1 VILEIRIV
9 NFSRKDRA
17 EMINMPDCLLIPMLA
32 SNAAPGLARTLTR
45 PRLHKWGYTHISD
58 DAFLI
63 ASELITN
70 AVTATPGKE
79 IRYQC
84 SRDIG
89 GVLIAV
95 WDASTAS
102 PRPCP
107 MIDMTLENLD
117 VSEEHWDDNGGRGLP
132 IVAALAAECGHT
144 PDPSGG
150 KWVWAR
156 LKP

>member
-1 VILEIRIV
+1 MLTT
-9 NFSRKDRA
+9 
-17 EMINMPDCLLIPMLA
+17 PDCLLIPMLA
-32 SNAAPGLARTLTR
+32 SKAAPGLARTLTR
-45 PRLHKWGYTHISD
+45 TRLHKWGYMHISD
-58 DAFLI
+58 DVFLI

-70 AVTATPGKE
+70 AVAATPGKE

-84 SRDIG
+84 SRDIA

-95 WDASTAS
+95 WDTNSAE
-102 PRPCP
+102 PQVRP
-107 MIDMTLENLD
+107 MIDMTLDTLD

-132 IVAALAAECGHT
+132 IVAALAVECGHT

>member
-1 VILEIRIV
+1 
-9 NFSRKDRA
+9 
-17 EMINMPDCLLIPMLA
+17 MIATPDCLLLSMLA
-32 SNAAPGLARTLTR
+32 SKAAPGLARTLTMA
-45 PRLHKWGYTHISD
+45 RLRKWGCAHISD

-70 AVTATPGKE
+70 AVAATPGEE

-84 SRDIG
+84 SLDVA

-95 WDASTAS
+95 WDASPTK
-102 PRPCP
+102 PRVRPLVEL
-107 MIDMTLENLD
+107 TLDTLD
-117 VSEEHWDDNGGRGLP
+117 VSEDHWDDNGGRGLP
-132 IVAALAAECGHT
+132 IVAALATECGYS
-144 PDPSGG
+144 PDPAGG

>member
-1 VILEIRIV
+1 MV
-9 NFSRKDRA
+9 ST
-17 EMINMPDCLLIPMLA
+17 PDCLLVLMLA
-32 SNAAPGLARTLTR
+32 STAAPGLARTLTKT
-45 PRLHKWGYTHISD
+45 RLRNWGYMHISD

-70 AVTATPGKE
+70 AVAATPGME

-84 SRDIG
+84 SRDNV

-95 WDASTAS
+95 WDSSPAG
-102 PRPCP
+102 PRPRP
-107 MIDMTLENLD
+107 MVDTTLDDLD
-117 VSEEHWDDNGGRGLP
+117 VSKEHWDDNGGRGLP
-132 IVAALAAECGHT
+132 IVAALAVECGHT

-156 LKP
+156 IEP

>member
-1 VILEIRIV
+1 MTTT
-9 NFSRKDRA
+9 S
-17 EMINMPDCLLIPMLA
+17 DCLLMPILA
-32 SNAAPGLARTLTR
+32 SKAAPGLARTLTQS
-45 PRLHKWGYTHISD
+45 RLDKWEYGHISD
-58 DAFLI
+58 DVFLI

-70 AVTATPGKE
+70 AVTATPGEE

-84 SRDIG
+84 SRDIA

-95 WDASTAS
+95 WDGS
-102 PRPCP
+102 PDTPQVRP
-107 MIDMTLENLD
+107 MTEMTLNTLD

-132 IVAALAAECGHT
+132 IIAALAAACGCT
-144 PDPSGG
+144 PDPQGG

>member
-1 VILEIRIV
+1 
-9 NFSRKDRA
+9 
-17 EMINMPDCLLIPMLA
+17 MITTPDCLLMPILA
-32 SNAAPGLARTLTR
+32 SKAAPGLARTLTR
-45 PRLHKWGYTHISD
+45 SRLHNWGYMHISD

-84 SRDIG
+84 SRDAA

-95 WDASTAS
+95 WDASPSS
-102 PRPCP
+102 PRVRP
-107 MIDMTLENLD
+107 MIELTLDTLD
-117 VSEEHWDDNGGRGLP
+117 LSEEHWDDNGGRGLP
-132 IVAALAAECGHT
+132 IVATLAAECGHT
-144 PDPSGG
+144 SDPSGG

>member
-1 VILEIRIV
+1 MLTT
-9 NFSRKDRA
+9 
-17 EMINMPDCLLIPMLA
+17 PDCLLIPMLA
-32 SNAAPGLARTLTR
+32 SKAAPGLARTLTKN
-45 PRLHKWGYTHISD
+45 RLHKWGCAHISD
-58 DAFLI
+58 DVFLI

-70 AVTATPGKE
+70 AVAATPGQE

-84 SRDIG
+84 SRDAA

-95 WDASTAS
+95 WDASPTP
-102 PRPCP
+102 PRVHPL
-107 MIDMTLENLD
+107 IELTLDTLD
-117 VSEEHWDDNGGRGLP
+117 VSEEYWDVNGGRGLP
-132 IVAALAAECGHT
+132 LVTALAAECGHT

>member
-1 VILEIRIV
+1 
-9 NFSRKDRA
+9 
-17 EMINMPDCLLIPMLA
+17 MLIPMLA
-32 SNAAPGLARTLTR
+32 SKAAPGLARTLTQT
-45 PRLHKWGYTHISD
+45 RLNKWGYTHISD
-58 DAFLI
+58 DVFLV
-63 ASELITN
+63 ASELVTN
-70 AVTATPGKE
+70 AAAATPGEE

-84 SRDIG
+84 SRDSG

-95 WDASTAS
+95 WDASPER
-102 PRPCP
+102 PRARP
-107 MIDMTLENLD
+107 MVETTLDTLD

>member
-1 VILEIRIV
+1 V
-9 NFSRKDRA
+9 
-17 EMINMPDCLLIPMLA
+17 
-32 SNAAPGLARTLTR
+32 
-45 PRLHKWGYTHISD
+45 
-58 DAFLI
+58 FLI

-70 AVTATPGKE
+70 AVTATPGEE

-84 SRDIG
+84 SRDIA

-95 WDASTAS
+95 WDGS
-102 PRPCP
+102 PDTPQVRP
-107 MIDMTLENLD
+107 MTEMTLDTLD

-132 IVAALAAECGHT
+132 IIAALAAACGCT
-144 PDPSGG
+144 PDPQGG

>member
-1 VILEIRIV
+1 
-9 NFSRKDRA
+9 
-17 EMINMPDCLLIPMLA
+17 MIATPDCLLIPMLA
-32 SNAAPGLARTLTR
+32 SNAAPGLARTMTR
-45 PRLHKWGYTHISD
+45 TRLDTWGCMHISD

-63 ASELITN
+63 ASELVTN
-70 AVTATPGKE
+70 AVAATPGKE

-84 SRDIG
+84 SRDPA

-95 WDASTAS
+95 WDASPTP
-102 PRPCP
+102 PRVHPLIEP
-107 MIDMTLENLD
+107 ALETLD
-117 VSEEHWDDNGGRGLP
+117 VSEENWDDNGGRGLP
-132 IVAALAAECGHT
+132 IVAALATECGHT

>member
-1 VILEIRIV
+1 MTTP
-9 NFSRKDRA
+9 S
-17 EMINMPDCLLIPMLA
+17 DCLLMPLLA
-32 SNAAPGLARTLTR
+32 SKAAPGLARALTR
-45 PRLHKWGYTHISD
+45 SRLDKWGYGHISD

-63 ASELITN
+63 ASELIAN

-84 SRDIG
+84 SRDIN

-95 WDASTAS
+95 WDGSPDRPQ
-102 PRPCP
+102 PRPV
-107 MIDMTLENLD
+107 IELTLDTLD

-132 IVAALAAECGHT
+132 IIAALAAECGHT
-144 PDPSGG
+144 PDPQGG

>member
-1 VILEIRIV
+1 MLTT
-9 NFSRKDRA
+9 
-17 EMINMPDCLLIPMLA
+17 PDCLLLSMPA
-32 SNAAPGLARTLTR
+32 SKAAPGLARTLTMA
-45 PRLHKWGYTHISD
+45 RLHKWDCAHISD

-70 AVTATPGKE
+70 AVVATPGEE

-84 SRDIG
+84 SRDVA

-95 WDASTAS
+95 WDASTAGPQ
-102 PRPCP
+102 PRPVVEL
-107 MIDMTLENLD
+107 TLDTLD

-132 IVAALAAECGHT
+132 IVTALAAECGYS
-144 PDPSGG
+144 PDPTGG

>member
-9 NFSRKDRA
+9 NFSRKGLA
-17 EMINMPDCLLIPMLA
+17 KMITTPDCLLIPMLA
-32 SNAAPGLARTLTR
+32 SNAAPGLARTMTR
-45 PRLHKWGYTHISD
+45 TRLDKWGCSHISD

-70 AVTATPGKE
+70 AVAATPGEE

-84 SRDIG
+84 SRDPA

-95 WDASTAS
+95 WDASPTP
-102 PRPCP
+102 PRVHPL
-107 MIDMTLENLD
+107 IELTLETLD
-117 VSEEHWDDNGGRGLP
+117 VSEENWDDNGGRGLP
-132 IVAALAAECGHT
+132 IVTALATKCGHT

>member
-1 VILEIRIV
+1 M
-9 NFSRKDRA
+9 NSPRKDRA
-17 EMINMPDCLLIPMLA
+17 KMITTPDCLLVPMLA

-45 PRLHKWGYTHISD
+45 PRLDKWGYVHISD

-70 AVTATPGKE
+70 AVAATPGKE

-84 SRDIG
+84 SRDTA

-95 WDASTAS
+95 WDASPTV
-102 PRPCP
+102 PRVHPL
-107 MIDMTLENLD
+107 IELTLDTLD
-117 VSEEHWDDNGGRGLP
+117 VSEENWDDNGGRGLP
-132 IVAALAAECGHT
+132 IVTALATECGHT

>member
-1 VILEIRIV
+1 MILERQIV
-9 NFSRKDRA
+9 NYSRKGRP
-17 EMINMPDCLLIPMLA
+17 EMITTPDCLLIPMLA
-32 SNAAPGLARTLTR
+32 SKAAPGLARTLTR
-45 PRLHKWGYTHISD
+45 TRLHKWGYAHISD

-70 AVTATPGKE
+70 AVAATPGKE
-79 IRYQC
+79 IRFQF
-84 SRDIG
+84 SRDIA

-95 WDASTAS
+95 WDASPTQPQA
-102 PRPCP
+102 RP
-107 MIDMTLENLD
+107 MIDMTLDTLD

-132 IVAALAAECGHT
+132 IVAVLAAECGHT

>member
-1 VILEIRIV
+1 
-9 NFSRKDRA
+9 
-17 EMINMPDCLLIPMLA
+17 MITTPDCLVMPILA
-32 SNAAPGLARTLTR
+32 SKAAPGLARTLTR
-45 PRLHKWGYTHISD
+45 SRLDKWGYAHISD

-63 ASELITN
+63 ASELIAN
-70 AVTATPGKE
+70 AVAATPGKE

-84 SRDIG
+84 SHDIA

-95 WDASTAS
+95 WDTS
-102 PRPCP
+102 PAVPCIRP
-107 MIDMTLENLD
+107 MADMTLDTLD

-132 IVAALAAECGHT
+132 IVAALAASCGYT
-144 PDPSGG
+144 PDPAGG

>member
-1 VILEIRIV
+1 MLTT
-9 NFSRKDRA
+9 
-17 EMINMPDCLLIPMLA
+17 PDCLLIPMLA
-32 SNAAPGLARTLTR
+32 SKAAPGLARTLTKH
-45 PRLHKWGYTHISD
+45 RLHKWGITHISD

-70 AVTATPGKE
+70 AVAATPGKE

-84 SRDIG
+84 SRDAA

-95 WDASTAS
+95 WDANPTL
-102 PRPCP
+102 PRLHPL
-107 MIDMTLENLD
+107 IELALETLD
-117 VSEEHWDDNGGRGLP
+117 VSEENWDDNGGRGLP
-132 IVAALAAECGHT
+132 IVTALAAECGHT
-144 PDPSGG
+144 PDSSGG

>member
-1 VILEIRIV
+1 
-9 NFSRKDRA
+9 
-17 EMINMPDCLLIPMLA
+17 M
-32 SNAAPGLARTLTR
+32 
-45 PRLHKWGYTHISD
+45 HISD
-58 DAFLI
+58 DAFLV

-70 AVTATPGKE
+70 AVAATPGGE

-84 SRDIG
+84 SRDSA

-95 WDASTAS
+95 WDASPAL
-102 PRPCP
+102 PRPRP
-107 MIDMTLENLD
+107 VIDMTLDTLD

-150 KWVWAR
+150 KWAWAH